1 MTPFWTTV
9 VNSVTEFFSALPFT
23 GATWFV
29 LATLAFFIWI
39 FVKADGKPGSPVQWE
54 HLIIDS
60 NNDRTSPYKV
70 GYLIGLIVAT
80 WIILTLTDDGKLD
93 FDMFGVYLT
102 YLLGGAGVNS
112 FVKRGEDNRHDEY
125 DRYNNYGEDERDGA
139 ESRQYGVGK
148 RRKQMMKDAPT
159 TDEPPEYGP
168 SARDINTD

>member
-1 MTPFWTTV
+1 MNPFWTTV
-9 VNSVTEFFSALPFT
+9 LNAISTFFSSLPFS

-29 LATLAFFIWI
+29 LATLAFFIWL
-39 FVKADGKPGSPVQWE
+39 FVRADRTPGSPVQWE

-70 GYLIGLIVAT
+70 GYLVGLIVGT
-80 WIILTLTDDGKLD
+80 WIILTLTDGGELD

-112 FVKRGEDNRHDEY
+112 FVKRNDSRGRYDQYDSYDEPEEDYSPRK
-125 DRYNNYGEDERDGA
+125 YG
-139 ESRQYGVGK
+139 GK
-148 RRKQMMKDAPT
+148 KRKTSDVP

-168 SARDINTD
+168 SVRDIDTD